1 VNFMKIINGREE
13 MRGILKAL
21 RADGKTIGFVP
32 TMGFLHEGH
41 LSLVKRARAENDI
54 VVVSIF
60 VNPTQ
65 FAPHEDF
72 DVYPRDLERDK
83 KLLDG
88 YADYIFSPVKGEI
101 YGVDEKITVGIK
113 DLTACF
119 CGISRPHHFPGVV
132 QVVAKLLNIIAPRRV
147 YFGQKDYQQS
157 VVVRHMIDELFF
169 DTELVVCPTV
179 REHDGLAMSSR
190 NKYLSA
196 EERVE
201 APVLNE
207 SLRYAK
213 KSLAEGESDLAAVVG
228 GMEKLVKSRPHARI
242 DYIDVREAG
251 SLEKVDRIGEKP
263 VVIAMA
269 VFFGKT
275 RLIDNLVYN
284 PVDVAE
290 K

>member
-1 VNFMKIINGREE
+1 MKIISGREE
-13 MRGILKAL
+13 MRGILKGL
-21 RADGKTIGFVP
+21 RAKGKTIGFVP

-41 LSLVKRARAENDI
+41 LSLAKRAKEENDI

-60 VNPTQ
+60 VNPMQ

-72 DVYPRDLERDK
+72 DRYPRDLERDK
-83 KLLDG
+83 KLLEG
-88 YADYIFSPVKGEI
+88 FADYIFVPEKAEMYGE
-101 YGVDEKITVGIK
+101 DEKITVGIG
-113 DLTACF
+113 DLTGCF

-132 QVVAKLLNIIAPRRV
+132 QVVAKLLNIIGPGHV
-147 YFGQKDYQQS
+147 YLGQKDYQQS
-157 VVVRHMIDELFF
+157 VVVRHMIEELFF
-169 DTELVVCPTV
+169 DTVMVVCPTV
-179 REHDGLAMSSR
+179 RENDGLAMSSR
-190 NKYLSA
+190 NKYLST

-213 KSLAEGESDLAAVVG
+213 KSIEEGERDLAAVVA
-228 GMEKLVKSRPHARI
+228 GMEKLVQSRPHARI

-284 PVDVAE
+284 PADVAE